1 MQTKKNTKE
10 TGSVLFYVLGTILI
24 VSLIGAT
31 VLHNATTR
39 LNASSNQVRAWKE
52 ALSAAETGGDIG
64 FAELRKK
71 LSDPSNQWAGWTPS
85 ETGHGYVSPETTFG
99 SSNLRALSVVE
110 TCYFD
115 VSGVFHLGPNP
126 DPNANN
132 WYRVRSKGTA
142 PLPNLKRTGM
152 DDALTNDG
160 LQHFAPIGSTAMQD
174 ITARGKGNSL
184 LRKIDFQYD
193 HFVATYGPNGD
204 GLNKALVTASYA
216 PSISRRIE
224 QIVTPVTPFFDA
236 AIKSATIFYGLGSA
250 AYIDSYDSRNGPY
263 DPTVKTNPASPYYND
278 SRHGSV
284 QIGSGTAT
292 IMGTIYGDVATNGG
306 NVTKKT
312 ANVTGTIDN
321 NVPFT
326 LLPYQMPDTSNPLW
340 VYQPLPT
347 NVTSTKTLAPPS
359 AGTSD
364 APIYYV
370 FTSITGALTV
380 NPAVVGGNTVD
391 TYVAIRVTG
400 DISGGNAG
408 VTVNPKVHLK
418 IYFEGNIS
426 IKNNNIVNQN
436 PSLANPYAGNLQ
448 FYGIS
453 PPAGTPQTINLNSGT
468 PATLAA
474 TFYAPSAAVNENG
487 NPDFIGTMVC
497 KSFYANGN
505 ISWHYDRRL
514 NEDGEIQD
522 FRIANYVEDTR

>member
-1 MQTKKNTKE
+1 PMQTKKNTKE
-10 TGSVLFYVLGTILI
+10 TGNVLLCVLGTILI

-31 VLHNATTR
+31 VLHNSTTR

-64 FAELRKK
+64 FAELRKQ
-71 LSDPSNQWAGWTPS
+71 LSDPANQWAGWTPS
-85 ETGHGYVSPETTFG
+85 GTGYGYVSPETTFG
-99 SSNLRALSVVE
+99 NSNLRARTGVE

-115 VSGVFHLGPNP
+115 VSGAFHLGSNP

-160 LQHFAPIGSTAMQD
+160 LQHFAAIGSTQMQD

-216 PSISRRIE
+216 PSISRRVE
-224 QIVTPVTPFFDA
+224 QIVMPVTPFFDA
-236 AIKSATIFYGLGSA
+236 AIKSATTFYGLGSA
-250 AYIDSYDSRNGPY
+250 AWIDSYDSRNGPY
-263 DPTVKTNPASPYYND
+263 DPTLKTNP
-278 SRHGSV
+278 
-284 QIGSGTAT
+284 
-292 IMGTIYGDVATNGG
+292 
-306 NVTKKT
+306 
-312 ANVTGTIDN
+312 
-321 NVPFT
+321 
-326 LLPYQMPDTSNPLW
+326 
-340 VYQPLPT
+340 
-347 NVTSTKTLAPPS
+347 KTLAPPS
-359 AGTSD
+359 AGTSV

-370 FTSITGALTV
+370 FTTITGALTV
-380 NPAVVGGNTVD
+380 NPAVVNGNTVD

-426 IKNNNIVNQN
+426 VKNNNLVNQN

-453 PPAGTPQTINLNSGT
+453 PPAGTPQTVTLNPAT
-468 PATLAA
+468 PQTLAA
-474 TFYAPSAAVNENG
+474 TFYAPSADVHENG
-487 NPDFIGTMVC
+487 NPDFIGTVVC
-497 KSFYANGN
+497 KSFYSNGN
-505 ISWHYDRRL
+505 ISWHYDLVL
-514 NEDGEIQD
+514 NDDGQLLH
-522 FRIANYVEDTR
+522 FRIASYVEDTR

>member
-1 MQTKKNTKE
+1 MQTKKNTEE
-10 TGSVLFYVLGTILI
+10 TGNVLLYVLGTILI
-24 VSLIGAT
+24 VSLIGAS
-31 VLHNATTR
+31 VLQNSTTR

-64 FAELRKK
+64 FAELRTH
-71 LSDPSNQWAGWTPS
+71 LSSDPSNWWAGWTNS
-85 ETGHGYVSPETTFG
+85 GTTYTSPETTFG
-99 SSNLRALSVVE
+99 SSNLRARTVVE

-115 VSGVFHLGPNP
+115 VSGVFHLGSNP

-160 LQHFAPIGSTAMQD
+160 LAHFAPIGSTAMQD

-216 PSISRRIE
+216 PSVSRRIE
-224 QIVTPVTPFFDA
+224 QIVEPVTPFFDA

-284 QIGSGTAT
+284 EIGSGTAT

-326 LLPYQMPDTSNPLW
+326 LLPYQMPSTSTWP
-340 VYQPLPT
+340 YQPLPT

-364 APIYYV
+364 APIYYI
-370 FTSITGALTV
+370 FTSIGGALTV
-380 NPAVVGGNTVD
+380 NPAVVNGNTVD

-468 PATLAA
+468 PQTLAA
-474 TFYAPSAAVNENG
+474 TFYAPSANVNENG
-487 NPDFIGTMVC
+487 NPDFIGSMVC
-497 KSFYANGN
+497 KSFYSNGN
-505 ISWHYDRRL
+505 ISWHYDRAL
-514 NEDGEIQD
+514 NDEGQLLD
-522 FRIANYVEDTR
+522 FRIASYVEDTR

>member
-1 MQTKKNTKE
+1 MQTKKNTEE
-10 TGSVLFYVLGTILI
+10 TGNVLLCVLGTILI

-31 VLHNATTR
+31 VLRNSTTR

-64 FAELRKK
+64 FAELRTHVS
-71 LSDPSNQWAGWTPS
+71 SDPSTWWAGWTPS
-85 ETGHGYVSPETTFG
+85 GTGSGYVSPETTFG
-99 SSNLRALSVVE
+99 SSNLRARTGVE

-115 VSGVFHLGPNP
+115 VSGALHLGPNP

-160 LQHFAPIGSTAMQD
+160 LQHFAAFGSTQMQD
-174 ITARGKGNSL
+174 ITARGKGDSL

-224 QIVTPVTPFFDA
+224 QIVMPVTPFFDA
-236 AIKSATIFYGLGSA
+236 AIKSATTFYGLGSA

-263 DPTVKTNPASPYYND
+263 DPTVKTNPASPYYKD

-284 QIGSGTAT
+284 EINSGTAT

-306 NVTKKT
+306 HVTGKT
-312 ANVTGTIDN
+312 SNVTGTIDN

-326 LLPYQMPDTSNPLW
+326 LLDYQMPDTSTW
-340 VYQPLPT
+340 AYQPLPT
-347 NVTSTKTLAPPS
+347 NVTSTKTLAPPA
-359 AGTSD
+359 AGTSN

-370 FTSITGALTV
+370 FTSIGGALTV

-391 TYVAIRVTG
+391 TYVAIQVTG

-418 IYFEGNIS
+418 IYFDGNIS
-426 IKNNNIVNQN
+426 VKNNNLVNQN

-453 PPAGTPQTINLNSGT
+453 PPVGTPQTINLQSAT
-468 PATLAA
+468 PAILAA
-474 TFYAPSAAVNENG
+474 AFYAPSADVQENG
-487 NPDFIGTMVC
+487 NPDFIGTVVC
-497 KSFYANGN
+497 KSFYSNGN
-505 ISWHYDRRL
+505 ISWHYDRAL
-514 NEDGEIQD
+514 NDEGQLLD
-522 FRIANYVEDTR
+522 FRIVSYVEDTR

>member
-1 MQTKKNTKE
+1 MQTKRNTKE
-10 TGSVLFYVLGTILI
+10 TGNVLLCVLGAILI
-24 VSLIGAT
+24 VSLIGAS
-31 VLHNATTR
+31 VLRNSTTR

-64 FAELRKK
+64 FAELRTHVG
-71 LSDPSNQWAGWTPS
+71 SDPSTWWAGWTPS
-85 ETGHGYVSPETTFG
+85 GTGHGYVSPETTFG
-99 SSNLRALSVVE
+99 SSNLRAQTVVE
-110 TCYFD
+110 TGYFD
-115 VSGVFHLGPNP
+115 VSGNFHLGSNP
-126 DPNANN
+126 DTNANN
-132 WYRVRSKGTA
+132 WYRLRSKGTA

-160 LQHFAPIGSTAMQD
+160 HKHFAPIGSTAMQD
-174 ITARGKGNSL
+174 ITARGNGDSL

-204 GLNKALVTASYA
+204 GLNKALVAASYA

-236 AIKSATIFYGLGSA
+236 AIKAAGSFYGLGSA

-263 DPTVKTNPASPYYND
+263 DPTVKTNPASPYYKD

-284 QIGSGTAT
+284 EINSATAT
-292 IMGTIYGDVATNGG
+292 IKGTIYGDVATNGG
-306 NVTKKT
+306 NVTGKT

-326 LLPYQMPDTSNPLW
+326 LVDYQMPSTSTW
-340 VYQPLPT
+340 AYQPLPT

-370 FTSITGALTV
+370 FTSIGGALTV
-380 NPAVVGGNTVD
+380 NPAVVSGNPVD

-408 VTVNPKVHLK
+408 ITVNPKVHLK
-418 IYFEGNIS
+418 IYFDGNIS
-426 IKNNNIVNQN
+426 VKNNNLVNQN
-436 PSLANPYAGNLQ
+436 PSFANPYAGNLQ

-453 PPAGTPQTINLNSGT
+453 PPAGTTQTINLNSGQRHSCRDVLRAERGC
-468 PATLAA
+468 PREWKPRLYRDSGLQKFLRERKHKLA
-474 TFYAPSAAVNENG
+474 
-487 NPDFIGTMVC
+487 
-497 KSFYANGN
+497 
-505 ISWHYDRRL
+505 L
-514 NEDGEIQD
+514 
-522 FRIANYVEDTR
+522 

>member
-1 MQTKKNTKE
+1 MQTKRNTRE
-10 TGSVLFYVLGTILI
+10 TGNVLLCVLATILI
-24 VSLIGAT
+24 VSIIGAT
-31 VLHNATTR
+31 VLRNSTTR
-39 LNASSNQVRAWKE
+39 LNASSTQVRGWKE
-52 ALSAAETGGDIG
+52 ALSAAETGGDIA
-64 FAELRKK
+64 FAEIRKT
-71 LSDPSNQWAGWTPS
+71 LPGASPNPSPWTGWTNS
-85 ETGHGYVSPETTFG
+85 GTTHVSPETTFG
-99 SSNLRALSVVE
+99 SSNLRARTVVE
-110 TCYFD
+110 TCWFD
-115 VSGVFHLGPNP
+115 ASGVFHLGDPPPNG
-126 DPNANN
+126 NR

-142 PLPNLKRTGM
+142 PLLGLKRTGM
-152 DDALTNDG
+152 DDALMKDG
-160 LQHFAPIGSTAMQD
+160 LTHFAAIGSTAMQD

-184 LRKIDFQYD
+184 LRKIDFTYD

-224 QIVTPVTPFFDA
+224 QIVEPVTPFFDA

-284 QIGSGTAT
+284 EIGSGTAT

-326 LLPYQMPDTSNPLW
+326 LLDYQMPSTSTW
-340 VYQPLPT
+340 AYQPLPT
-347 NVTSTKTLAPPS
+347 NVTSTKTIAPPS

-380 NPAVVGGNTVD
+380 NPAVVNGNTVD

-408 VTVNPKVHLK
+408 VTVNPNVHLK

-436 PSLANPYAGNLQ
+436 PSFANPYAGNLQ

-453 PPAGTPQTINLNSGT
+453 PPAGTPQTVNLNS
-468 PATLAA
+468 
-474 TFYAPSAAVNENG
+474 
-487 NPDFIGTMVC
+487 
-497 KSFYANGN
+497 
-505 ISWHYDRRL
+505 
-514 NEDGEIQD
+514 
-522 FRIANYVEDTR
+522 

>member
-1 MQTKKNTKE
+1 
-10 TGSVLFYVLGTILI
+10 
-24 VSLIGAT
+24 
-31 VLHNATTR
+31 
-39 LNASSNQVRAWKE
+39 
-52 ALSAAETGGDIG
+52 
-64 FAELRKK
+64 
-71 LSDPSNQWAGWTPS
+71 
-85 ETGHGYVSPETTFG
+85 
-99 SSNLRALSVVE
+99 
-110 TCYFD
+110 
-115 VSGVFHLGPNP
+115 
-126 DPNANN
+126 
-132 WYRVRSKGTA
+132 
-142 PLPNLKRTGM
+142 M

-160 LQHFAPIGSTAMQD
+160 LQHFAAFGSTQMQD

-216 PSISRRIE
+216 PSISRRVE
-224 QIVTPVTPFFDA
+224 QIVMPVTPFFDA
-236 AIKSATIFYGLGSA
+236 AIKSATTFYGLGSA
-250 AYIDSYDSRNGPY
+250 AWIDSYDSRNGPY
-263 DPTVKTNPASPYYND
+263 DPTVKTNPNSLYYND
-278 SRHGSV
+278 SRHGNV
-284 QIGSGTAT
+284 EIGSATAT

-326 LLPYQMPDTSNPLW
+326 LLDYQMPDTSTW
-340 VYQPLPT
+340 AYQPLPT

-359 AGTSD
+359 AGTSG

-370 FTSITGALTV
+370 FTTITGALTV

-418 IYFEGNIS
+418 IYFQGNIS
-426 IKNNNIVNQN
+426 VKNNNLVNQN

-453 PPAGTPQTINLNSGT
+453 PPAGTPQTITLNPAT
-468 PATLAA
+468 PQTLAA
-474 TFYAPSAAVNENG
+474 TFYAPSADVHENG
-487 NPDFIGTMVC
+487 NPDFIGTVVC
-497 KSFYANGN
+497 KSFYSNGN
-505 ISWHYDRRL
+505 ISWHYDRAL
-514 NEDGEIQD
+514 NDDGQLLD
-522 FRIANYVEDTR
+522 FRIVSYVEDTR

>member
-1 MQTKKNTKE
+1 MQTKKNTNE
-10 TGSVLFYVLGTILI
+10 TGNVLLCVLGTILI

-31 VLHNATTR
+31 VLRNSTTR

-64 FAELRKK
+64 FAELRKQ
-71 LSDPSNQWAGWTPS
+71 LSDPANQWAGWTPS
-85 ETGHGYVSPETTFG
+85 GTGYGYVSPETTFG
-99 SSNLRALSVVE
+99 NSNLRARTGVE

-115 VSGVFHLGPNP
+115 VSGAFHLGSNP

-160 LQHFAPIGSTAMQD
+160 LQHFAAIGSTQMQD

-216 PSISRRIE
+216 PSISRRVE
-224 QIVTPVTPFFDA
+224 QIVMPVTPFFDA
-236 AIKSATIFYGLGSA
+236 AIKSATTFYGLGSA
-250 AYIDSYDSRNGPY
+250 AWIDSYDSRNGPY
-263 DPTVKTNPASPYYND
+263 DPTVKTNPNSLYYND
-278 SRHGSV
+278 SRHGNV
-284 QIGSGTAT
+284 EIGSATAT
-292 IMGTIYGDVATNGG
+292 IMGTIYGDVATDGG

-326 LLPYQMPDTSNPLW
+326 LLDYQMPDTSAW
-340 VYQPLPT
+340 TYQSSPT

-359 AGTSD
+359 AGTSN

-370 FTSITGALTV
+370 FTTITGALTV
-380 NPAVVGGNTVD
+380 NPAVVGGNPVD

-426 IKNNNIVNQN
+426 VKNNNLVNQN
-436 PSLANPYAGNLQ
+436 PSFANPYAGNLQ

-453 PPAGTPQTINLNSGT
+453 PPAGTPQTVTLNPAT
-468 PATLAA
+468 PQTLAA
-474 TFYAPSAAVNENG
+474 TFYAPSADVHENG
-487 NPDFIGTMVC
+487 NPDFIGTVVC
-497 KSFYANGN
+497 KSFYSNGN
-505 ISWHYDRRL
+505 ISWHYDRAL
-514 NEDGEIQD
+514 NDEGQLLD
-522 FRIANYVEDTR
+522 FRIASYVEDTR